1 VAVLIE
7 AALESATEIGAADP
21 ATYDRLE
28 ACDFSV
34 EGGRTPLEL
43 TLRDMLAAA
52 RHPVQV
58 LIRPRGGAFIYG
70 DAELT
75 LMERQI
81 DLARTLGA
89 SGVVIGALLPSRKVD
104 RVATARLT
112 GAARPMSV
120 TFHRAIDL
128 TPEPL
133 EALEALLMLGVN
145 RALTSGGAA
154 TALEGA
160 PMIRKIVE
168 RAGNDLVVM
177 AGGGVRAR
185 NVKELVDRSGVR
197 EVHARDVR
205 GMREALSKVLGF

>member
-7 AALESATEIGAADP
+7 AALESSIEIGAADP
-21 ATYDRLE
+21 SSLDRLE

-43 TLRDMLAAA
+43 SLREMTAVA

-58 LIRPRGGAFIYG
+58 LIRPRGGAFTYG

-75 LMERQI
+75 LMEKQI
-81 DLARTLGA
+81 ELARALGA
-89 SGVVIGALLPSRKVD
+89 SGVVIGALLPNRKVD
-104 RVATARLT
+104 RVATARLI
-112 GAARPMSV
+112 GATRPMSV
-120 TFHRAIDL
+120 TFHRAIDM
-128 TPEPL
+128 TPEPI
-133 EALEALLMLGVN
+133 EALEALLMLGVD
-145 RALTSGGAA
+145 RVLTSGGAV

-160 PMIRKIVE
+160 RVIRSMVD

-177 AGGGVRAR
+177 AGGGIRSR
-185 NVKELVDRSGVR
+185 NVKEVVDRSGVR

-205 GMREALSKVLGF
+205 GIRAALARVV

>member
-1 VAVLIE
+1 MPVLIE
-7 AALESATEIGAADP
+7 VALESTIEIAAADP
-21 ATYDRLE
+21 SSYDRLE

-43 TLRDMLAAA
+43 SLREMTSVAK
-52 RHPVQV
+52 HPVQV
-58 LIRPRGGAFIYG
+58 LIRPRGGAFTYG

-75 LMERQI
+75 VMERQI

-89 SGVVIGALLPSRKVD
+89 SGVAIGALLPNRKVD

-120 TFHRAIDL
+120 TFHRAIDM

-133 EALEALLMLGVN
+133 EALEALLMLGIDRV
-145 RALTSGGAA
+145 LTSGGAV

-160 PMIRKIVE
+160 RVIRSMVD
-168 RAGNDLVVM
+168 RAGQDLVVM
-177 AGGGVRAR
+177 AVGGVRSR
-185 NVKELVDRSGVR
+185 NAKEVVERTGVR
-197 EVHARDVR
+197 ELHARDVR
-205 GMREALSKVLGF
+205 GMREALARAL

>member
-1 VAVLIE
+1 MPVLIE
-7 AALESATEIGAADP
+7 AALESTVEIGAADP
-21 ATYDRLE
+21 ASYDRLE

-43 TLRDMLAAA
+43 SLREMTSVAK
-52 RHPVQV
+52 HPVQV
-58 LIRPRGGAFIYG
+58 LIRPRGGAFTYG

-75 LMERQI
+75 VMERQI
-81 DLARTLGA
+81 ALAKTLGA
-89 SGVVIGALLPSRKVD
+89 SGVVIGALLPNRKVD

-120 TFHRAIDL
+120 TFHRAIDM

-133 EALEALLMLGVN
+133 EALESLLMLGIN
-145 RALTSGGAA
+145 RVLTSGGAV

-160 PMIRKIVE
+160 RVIRSMVD
-168 RAGNDLVVM
+168 RAGMDLIVM
-177 AGGGVRAR
+177 AGGGIRSR
-185 NVKELVDRSGVR
+185 NVKEVVDRSGVR

-205 GMREALSKVLGF
+205 GMRAALTTVL